1 MTDEQKANITDYVK
15 RISDVANSEENADLV
30 DFSIDEVADRVL
42 LYLNRKDLPTETERI
57 VARLVSRIFNQTI
70 NSKSSTSTDSAISS
84 MSDNGQSISFSN
96 EVKNYLASSDDNELF
111 TGFAKLLTSYRR
123 VNVVA

>member
-15 RISDVANSEENADLV
+15 RISDVANSEENADLL

-57 VARLVSRIFNQTI
+57 VARIVSRIFNQTI
-70 NSKSSTSTDSAISS
+70 NSKSSTSTDSVISS

>member
-15 RISDVANSEENADLV
+15 KISDAANTQENADLL

-57 VARLVSRIFNQTI
+57 VARIVSRIFNQTI

-96 EVKNYLASSDDNELF
+96 EVKNYLASSDYNELF
-111 TGFAKLLTSYRR
+111 TGFAKLLTPYRR

>member
-15 RISDVANSEENADLV
+15 RISDVANSEENADLL

-57 VARLVSRIFNQTI
+57 VARIVSRIFNQTI

-111 TGFAKLLTSYRR
+111 TGFAKLLTPYRR